1 MIEES
6 LKDGS
11 FIRLTLGKPM
21 GDRFKKLIVR
31 PVETKKGVFLQFRF
45 REEARET
52 AKNFTG
58 AEAVKEID
66 SLIGTLFLS
75 AHLFTSA
82 SDVQLE
88 ANKKGSSRLSKSTAT
103 KKPSSLSHDREKQS
117 VVNPKSSYLEAL
129 GITTQNGDVRANQRD
144 KWRQINRFIE
154 TLDSLLS
161 KSDLLSKEEI
171 VVADMGCGKG
181 YLTFATY
188 EHLTEKLGKAVTMVG
203 VEVRESL
210 VDACNEIAVSCD
222 FDGLRFR
229 AGTIESSDVGKVDV
243 LIALHACDTATD
255 DAIFKGI
262 EGGASLIVTAPCC
275 HKEIRPQI
283 TVPESL
289 RGMLGHGTL
298 LEREAE
304 SVTDSMRAL
313 LLGSEG
319 YETSVFEFISSEHTP
334 KNNMI
339 AAVAGLARG
348 HRVRAIEDFAKLK
361 AFYGIG
367 KQRLEELL
375 GARKAL

>member
-1 MIEES
+1 M
-6 LKDGS
+6 
-11 FIRLTLGKPM
+11 
-21 GDRFKKLIVR
+21 
-31 PVETKKGVFLQFRF
+31 
-45 REEARET
+45 
-52 AKNFTG
+52 
-58 AEAVKEID
+58 
-66 SLIGTLFLS
+66 
-75 AHLFTSA
+75 
-82 SDVQLE
+82 
-88 ANKKGSSRLSKSTAT
+88 
-103 KKPSSLSHDREKQS
+103 
-117 VVNPKSSYLEAL
+117 
-129 GITTQNGDVRANQRD
+129 
-144 KWRQINRFIE
+144 
-154 TLDSLLS
+154 
-161 KSDLLSKEEI
+161 
-171 VVADMGCGKG
+171 
-181 YLTFATY
+181 
-188 EHLTEKLGKAVTMVG
+188 
-203 VEVRESL
+203 
-210 VDACNEIAVSCD
+210 
-222 FDGLRFR
+222 
-229 AGTIESSDVGKVDV
+229 IESSDVGKVDV

-348 HRVRAIEDFAKLK
+348 HQIRAVEDFAKLK